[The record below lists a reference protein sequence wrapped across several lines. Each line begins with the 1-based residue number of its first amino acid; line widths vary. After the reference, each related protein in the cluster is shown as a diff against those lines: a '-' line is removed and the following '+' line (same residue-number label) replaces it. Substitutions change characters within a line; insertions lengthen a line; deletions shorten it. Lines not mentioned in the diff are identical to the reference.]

1 MTYETERLY
10 FRPWKIEDAEE
21 LFSLAAD
28 EHVGPPCGWLP
39 HICLDETKSILER
52 ILINDHTFCFIDK
65 ESGKIIGNI
74 GIDDV
79 HDSEMLERLKS
90 ESKEKASA
98 SNQSAPDSGSQ
109 SASDSG
115 NQTGSDSGNQSAPD
129 SGNQGKEPVLM
140 ERELGFWVGY
150 PYWNQ
155 GYMTEAVI
163 GTIDYCFDVLG
174 LTRLWCGNFS
184 DNPASGHVQEKCGFK
199 YVYTRKEF
207 SQQLGKEVEII
218 TRSLERCDN
227 E

>member
-1 MTYETERLY
+1 MTYETERLI
-10 FRPWKIEDAEE
+10 FRPWRMSDAEE
-21 LFSLAAD
+21 LFPLAAD

-39 HICLDETKSILER
+39 HICLDETKTILER

-79 HDSEMLERLKS
+79 HDDEMLERIKA
-90 ESKEKASA
+90 ESKG
-98 SNQSAPDSGSQ
+98 AP
-109 SASDSG
+109 
-115 NQTGSDSGNQSAPD
+115 
-129 SGNQGKEPVLM
+129 LM

-155 GYMTEAVI
+155 GYMTEAVR
-163 GTIDYCFDVLG
+163 GTIDYCFNVLG

-199 YVYTRKEF
+199 YEYTRKEF

-218 TRSLERCDN
+218 TRSLERCNN